1 MSGVLIL
8 RHPTPLYGP
17 ETKGGRLRKG
27 WVGEEHKKVT
37 TLPAQ
42 ALAFFISFFAV
53 DSNFCWGHI
62 LSMNMDFNMGGY
74 VPHVDQQA
82 FDELECC

>member
-42 ALAFFISFFAV
+42 ALSFFISFLPLTPTFA
-53 DSNFCWGHI
+53 
-62 LSMNMDFNMGGY
+62 GGIFS
-74 VPHVDQQA
+74 Q
-82 FDELECC
+82 